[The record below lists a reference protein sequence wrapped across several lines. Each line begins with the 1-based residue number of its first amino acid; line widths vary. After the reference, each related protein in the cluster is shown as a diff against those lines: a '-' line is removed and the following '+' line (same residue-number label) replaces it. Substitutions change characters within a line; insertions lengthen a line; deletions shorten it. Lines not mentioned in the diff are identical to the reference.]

1 MLNDNIIRR
10 LAAAALIGGVPC
22 AAVWCGISSSPAYA
36 QLLAA
41 NTPLTENYGW
51 DGNVVAA
58 DSSDSSAAGASQLVL
73 AEPGSNGPT
82 PANSALEATST
93 YAPNSKQAVTTG
105 PSVGDATTG
114 NETELARRVA
124 ALEETI
130 RQMKANKA
138 EALPAPKA
146 DKPDDKAKGKDAAG
160 KKDEKNDSVG
170 GAKKD
175 KKDDMPECVPKKID
189 TIVKPT
195 FTPTGRIYFDGVTYS
210 DDEATKAFFN
220 TDRDNELGFRSFRL
234 GGKGNIYE
242 NLNYSLEVEF
252 RGTNAAIAYKD
263 IYAEQQSLPWVG
275 HVRAGHFKEP
285 IGCEEDGGDLFL
297 TFMEKSPATQAFT
310 PDRNFGVMVWDTTD
324 ECQDVTWFAG
334 LFRADSPDTPTN
346 TGLWRSD
353 NNDWSFDARLA
364 WLPYYDEPS
373 NGRYLTHVG
382 GSYSFRHIGGLTP
395 TAAYN
400 QSVTYNTLNG
410 LAEFGTRSWVG
421 SQGPIGFGAEAN
433 SDEWNQVNAEFVQ
446 IWGAASVQSE
456 YFQVFMNSGEQYNG
470 GYAFFSYFL
479 TGESR
484 GYRKDLKV
492 IDRTQPLEPFFLTDS
507 CQGLNYGWGA
517 WELAFGYSWVNLQ
530 EGHDIVATAPATAAN
545 RRRGFN
551 QDVVVGLN
559 WYQNPWSRMT
569 FDYELE
575 LVDFVDAGV
584 PSSTAN
590 IFGVRWQVD
599 W

>member
-1 MLNDNIIRR
+1 MARENFIRR
-10 LAAAALIGGVPC
+10 LAAMALIGVLPN
-22 AAVWCGISSSPAYA
+22 AALWYGYSSSLASA
-36 QLLAA
+36 QPLAA
-41 NTPLTENYGW
+41 NTPLTENDHW
-51 DGNVVAA
+51 DGNVVTI
-58 DSSDSSAAGASQLVL
+58 DRSDSSAAGASQLVL
-73 AEPGSNGPT
+73 AEPSSDGPT
-82 PANSALEATST
+82 PAKSALEATSP
-93 YAPNSKQAVTTG
+93 YGLNSKQPIG
-105 PSVGDATTG
+105 PSVGEGTTS
-114 NETELARRVA
+114 NETELAKRVA

-130 RQMKANKA
+130 RQMQTGKA
-138 EALPAPKA
+138 ETLPAPKGDA
-146 DKPDDKAKGKDAAG
+146 KDNKAKSPDASG
-160 KKDEKNDSVG
+160 KKD
-170 GAKKD
+170 D
-175 KKDDMPECVPKKID
+175 KKDSAGDKKGETPECVPKKID

-242 NLNYSLEVEF
+242 NLIYNTEIEI
-252 RGTNAAIAYKD
+252 RGTNAAIAFKD

-275 HVRAGHFKEP
+275 HVRAGHFREP
-285 IGCEEDGGDLFL
+285 IGIEEESGDLYV
-297 TFMEKSPATQAFT
+297 TFMEKTPATQAFT
-310 PDRNFGVMVWDTTD
+310 PDRNFGVMAWDTLD
-324 ECQDVTWFAG
+324 ECQEATWFAG
-334 LFRADSPDTPTN
+334 VFRADSPDTPTS
-346 TGLWRSD
+346 TGEWRSD
-353 NNDWSFDARLA
+353 NNDWSFDTRFA

-373 NGRYLTHVG
+373 NGRYLTHLG
-382 GSYSFRHIGGLTP
+382 TSYSHRHIGGLTS

-400 QSVTYNTLNG
+400 QNVTYNTLNG

-421 SQGPIGFGAEAN
+421 SQGPIGFGAEADSN
-433 SDEWNQVNAEFVQ
+433 EWNQINGEFLQ

-479 TGESR
+479 TGENR
-484 GYRKDLKV
+484 GYKKDFKAF
-492 IDRTQPLEPFFLTDS
+492 DRVQPLEPFFLTDS

-517 WELAFGYSWVNLQ
+517 WELAFGYSWVNL
-530 EGHDIVATAPATAAN
+530 EDGHDIIATTPATAAN

-559 WYQNPWSRMT
+559 WYHNPWSRMS
-569 FDYELE
+569 FDYEIE

-590 IFGVRWQVD
+590 IFGARWQVD